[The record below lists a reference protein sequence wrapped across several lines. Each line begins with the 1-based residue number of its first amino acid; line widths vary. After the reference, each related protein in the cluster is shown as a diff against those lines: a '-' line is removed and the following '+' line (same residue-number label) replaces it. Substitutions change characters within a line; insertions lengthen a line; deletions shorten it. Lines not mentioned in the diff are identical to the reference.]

1 MSDVVMADIKSIATV
16 LNGITMK
23 EGNCMIKRAITNT
36 QATKQDKASSTV
48 PMVEAICALDIKPEG
63 ICWLWD
69 GWLAAGKIHI
79 LGGAPGTGKT
89 SIALS
94 LASII
99 SQGGLWP
106 DGSRAPPGNILIWS
120 GEDDPRD
127 TLVPR
132 LAMANANLSRIAFI
146 KDIAS
151 GNKKRAFDPA
161 TDLSLLGQTIET
173 NGNVK
178 LLIIDP
184 IVSAVAGDSHKN
196 AEVRRSLQPLADLAR
211 SFGIAVIGITH
222 FTKGTSGRDPV
233 ERITGSLAFGAL
245 ARVVFIA
252 AKSQEKNETGEAVR
266 IFMRA
271 KSNIGLD
278 EDGFEYDLQQ
288 AELDDNST
296 IIASRVSWG
305 KKIHG
310 TAKALLTSIECGHKN
325 NKLDEAKE
333 FLLGLLTDKPLM
345 QSEIEK
351 ECNTAGIAWATA
363 RRAKKALNIESVKDG
378 QAHWWWQLSSGKDAQ
393 NN

>member
-1 MSDVVMADIKSIATV
+1 MTKSIATV
-16 LNGITMK
+16 LNSLVMA
-23 EGNCMIKRAITNT
+23 EGNPIIKRAITNAQSINHEISMNGSPT
-36 QATKQDKASSTV
+36 VEIVCAS
-48 PMVEAICALDIKPEG
+48 DIEQKN
-63 ICWLWD
+63 ISWLWD

-79 LGGAPGTGKT
+79 LSGAPGTGKT

-99 SQGGLWP
+99 SQGGQWP
-106 DGSRAPPGNILIWS
+106 DGSKAVIGNILIWS
-120 GEDDPRD
+120 GEDDPGD

-132 LAMANANLSRIAFI
+132 LTLANADLSRISFI
-146 KDIAS
+146 KNVS
-151 GNKKRAFDPA
+151 MGNKKRAFDPA
-161 TDLSLLGQTIET
+161 TDLVLLRQTIET
-173 NGNVK
+173 RGNVK

-196 AEVRRSLQPLADLAR
+196 AEVRRSLQPLADLA
-211 SFGIAVIGITH
+211 SHFGIVVLGITH

-252 AKSQEKNETGEAVR
+252 AKSQEKNEIGEAIC

-271 KSNIGLD
+271 KSNIGSD
-278 EDGFEYDLQQ
+278 EDGFEYNIQQ
-288 AELDDNST
+288 AELDNNPA
-296 IIASRVSWG
+296 IITSRVFWG
-305 KKIHG
+305 KKIYG
-310 TAKALLTSIECGHKN
+310 AANTLLTNIECGHKN
-325 NKLDEAKE
+325 KKIDEAKK
-333 FLLGLLTDKPLM
+333 FLIDLLTNKPLM

-351 ECNTAGIAWATA
+351 ECNIAGMALPTV

-378 QAHWWWQLSSGKDAQ
+378 QAQWWWHLPTGKDDQ

>member
-1 MSDVVMADIKSIATV
+1 MSDAIMTKSIATV
-16 LNGITMK
+16 LNSLVMAEDNPI
-23 EGNCMIKRAITNT
+23 IKRAITNA
-36 QATKQDKASSTV
+36 QSINHESSTNGL
-48 PMVEAICALDIKPEG
+48 PTVEIICASDIEQKN
-63 ICWLWD
+63 ISWLWD

-79 LGGAPGTGKT
+79 LSGAPGTGKT

-99 SQGGLWP
+99 SQGGQWP
-106 DGSRAPPGNILIWS
+106 DGSNAVIGNILIWS
-120 GEDDPRD
+120 GEDDPGD

-132 LAMANANLSRIAFI
+132 LTLANADLSRIAFI
-146 KDIAS
+146 KNVS
-151 GNKKRAFDPA
+151 MGNKKRAFDPA
-161 TDLSLLGQTIET
+161 TDLVLLRQTIEKK
-173 NGNVK
+173 GNVK

-196 AEVRRSLQPLADLAR
+196 AEVRRSLQPLADLAAH
-211 SFGIAVIGITH
+211 FGIVVIGITH

-252 AKSQEKNETGEAVR
+252 AKSQEKNETGEAIR

-288 AELDDNST
+288 AALDDNST

-305 KKIHG
+305 KKIYG
-310 TAKALLTSIECGHKN
+310 SAKALLTSIECGHKN

-333 FLLGLLTDKPLM
+333 FLLGLLTDKPMM

-378 QAHWWWQLSSGKDAQ
+378 QAHWWWQLSSSKDAQ

>member
-1 MSDVVMADIKSIATV
+1 MSDVIMTKSMKTV
-16 LNGITMK
+16 LNNIAMK
-23 EGNCMIKRAITNT
+23 EGNPVIKRAITNAQT
-36 QATKQDKASSTV
+36 SNCENSKEGLPTVEITCAS
-48 PMVEAICALDIKPEG
+48 DIKPES
-63 ICWLWD
+63 ISWLWD

-106 DGSRAPPGNILIWS
+106 DGSKALTGNTLIWS

-132 LAMANANLSRIAFI
+132 LVIANANLSRIALI
-146 KDIAS
+146 KDIVLS
-151 GNKKRAFDPA
+151 NKKRAFDPA
-161 TDLSLLGQTIET
+161 TDMSLLGQTIEA

-211 SFGIAVIGITH
+211 FFGIAVIGITH

-252 AKSQEKNETGEAVR
+252 AKSQEKNETGEAIR

-271 KSNIGLD
+271 KSNIGSD
-278 EDGFEYDLQQ
+278 EDGFEYELQQ
-288 AELDDNST
+288 AS
-296 IIASRVSWG
+296 
-305 KKIHG
+305 H
-310 TAKALLTSIECGHKN
+310 
-325 NKLDEAKE
+325 
-333 FLLGLLTDKPLM
+333 GLLL
-345 QSEIEK
+345 EEL
-351 ECNTAGIAWATA
+351 
-363 RRAKKALNIESVKDG
+363 KK
-378 QAHWWWQLSSGKDAQ
+378 H
-393 NN
+393 